1 MRTHLPTIL
10 QALGTIMI
18 SMSLSIISFPVGL
31 GFAGVSLIAFGLA
44 AERI

>member
-1 MRTHLPTIL
+1 MKHLPTIL

-31 GFAGVSLIAFGLA
+31 GFAGVSLVVFGLA